1 MSAARSRG
9 ADARARP
16 AAHPMGAANG
26 AITSEPRATPASAER
41 FDRAYF
47 DKWYRDPA
55 HRVRT
60 DVERARQVAFALA
73 AAELLLERPVRTV
86 LDVGAGEG
94 HWQPVLAR
102 LRPALRYTGVDP
114 STHAVARFGA
124 KRHILLGGIETLD
137 ALPLAPSYDLVCCV
151 GMLYYLSE
159 AQFRRGIR
167 LIAERSG
174 GLAYLELFA
183 KEDELEGDLP
193 IGTARPAAWYRREMR
208 RAGWTSLGQHC
219 WVTARMADRVSALE
233 RA

>member
-1 MSAARSRG
+1 MSTRTAQS
-9 ADARARP
+9 
-16 AAHPMGAANG
+16 
-26 AITSEPRATPASAER
+26 

-60 DVERARQVAFALA
+60 RAERTRQVAFALA

-94 HWQPVLAR
+94 HWQPVLKA
-102 LRPALRYTGVDP
+102 LRPRARYTGVDP
-114 STHAVARFGA
+114 SEHAVRAFGR
-124 KRHILLGGIETLD
+124 KRHLRLGSIENLD
-137 ALPLAPSYDLVCCV
+137 DIKLARGYDLVCCV
-151 GMLYYLSE
+151 GMLYYLTE

-167 LIAERSG
+167 LIADKTTG
-174 GLAYLELFA
+174 MAYLELFA

-193 IGTARPAAWYRREMR
+193 IGTARPEAWYRREMK
-208 RAGWTSLGQHC
+208 RAGWVSLGQHC
-219 WVTARMADRVSALE
+219 WVTEAMVDRVAALE